1 MGQNIDQMEKW
12 VATAT
17 AASYSGLFYAILRR
31 FEKGETAMIIN
42 FGSINADLVYQV
54 PHMPRPGETLLALDH
69 AKHLG
74 GKGLNQS
81 VAVARAGGY
90 LRHVGCVGKGDNW
103 INAQISAAGIDK
115 THILETDTP
124 TGHAIIYVDPDAENE
139 IVIFSG
145 ANQCLTMDMVRAALD
160 GLNGADHWVLFQN
173 ETNLTADI
181 ARYAKDHGF
190 KIAYSAAPFSPELA
204 ADLLP
209 LTDLLVVNET
219 EAAELADTC
228 GGTVDEIK
236 VPMLLV
242 TLGAKGCWLRS
253 DNGTLH
259 QDAFAVQAVDTTGAG
274 DTFLGSFLAQFD
286 THSNAAQALR
296 YAAAASALQVTKH
309 GAANAIPPYQDVIDF
324 LKEHAQ

>member
-1 MGQNIDQMEKW
+1 MAQNIDQMEKQ
-12 VATAT
+12 VATAM
-17 AASYSGLFYAILRR
+17 ADLYSGLFYAILRHL
-31 FEKGETAMIIN
+31 EKGETAMIIN

-81 VAVARAGGY
+81 VAVVRAGGN

-103 INAQISAAGIDK
+103 IDTQIGAAGLNK
-115 THILETDTP
+115 THIAQINTP
-124 TGHAIIYVDPDAENE
+124 TGHAIIYVDPSAENE

-145 ANQCLTMDMVRAALD
+145 ANQCLTQEMLENALAD
-160 GLNGADHWVLFQN
+160 LNGPDHWVLFQN
-173 ETNLTADI
+173 ETNLTAEI
-181 ARYAKDHGF
+181 ARYAKGRGF
-190 KIAYSAAPFSPELA
+190 KIAYSAAPFSPVLA

-228 GGTVDEIK
+228 GGTVDDIK

-242 TLGAKGCWLRS
+242 TLGAKGSYLR
-253 DNGTLH
+253 DANGTL
-259 QDAFAVQAVDTTGAG
+259 QQSAFPVQAVDTTGAG
-274 DTFLGSFLAQFD
+274 DTFLGAFLAQYD
-286 THSNAAQALR
+286 EHGNAQQALVF
-296 YAAAASALQVTKH
+296 AAAASAVQVTGH
-309 GAANAIPPYQDVIDF
+309 GAASAIPQKQDVIDF
-324 LKEHAQ
+324 LKEQQK